1 MDVYLD
7 LSLLFLLIE
16 IMVCIY
22 GVELLMT
29 YRYKR
34 GMKITL
40 VLVNLILF
48 FTIYLPF
55 WVCITLFFILNISVF
70 IVFNKKWIYDFCV
83 FIILFFMINFL
94 ISLLTSKL
102 KMLHIYLIISS
113 AEGIFYCLLI
123 PLFGLM
129 LVVSSKLVD
138 SLFHLHVYKTTCVLT
153 KEDKKFAFK
162 AFYDSGNTLKY
173 DNVPVVFCVKKLWNF
188 SLESPVEIEANGI
201 NGSKKYQGY
210 EALLSFGEK
219 DENFF
224 VYVVL
229 LDDVNSF
236 HGCEMLLNAYLR

>member
-1 MDVYLD
+1 
-7 LSLLFLLIE
+7 
-16 IMVCIY
+16 
-22 GVELLMT
+22 
-29 YRYKR
+29 
-34 GMKITL
+34 
-40 VLVNLILF
+40 
-48 FTIYLPF
+48 
-55 WVCITLFFILNISVF
+55 
-70 IVFNKKWIYDFCV
+70 
-83 FIILFFMINFL
+83 
-94 ISLLTSKL
+94 
-102 KMLHIYLIISS
+102 
-113 AEGIFYCLLI
+113 
-123 PLFGLM
+123 M
-129 LVVSSKLVD
+129 LVVSSKRVD

>member
-55 WVCITLFFILNISVF
+55 WLCITLFFILNILVF
-70 IVFNKKWIYDFCV
+70 IVFNKKWIYEFCV
-83 FIILFFMINFL
+83 FIILFFVINFL

-153 KEDKKFAFK
+153 KEDTKFAFK

-173 DNVPVVFCVKKLWNF
+173 DNVPVVFCLKKSWNF
-188 SLESPVEIEANGI
+188 SLDCPVEIEANGI
-201 NGSKKYQGY
+201 GGTKKYQGY
-210 EALLSFGEK
+210 EALLSFGEN